1 MNYDAVSSMERNIL
15 GCLFNLPESIG
26 ELAKEHFLIEQN
38 QIIFE
43 VIAKNYFITNGK
55 PEMFWVVDYLEQ
67 NCKMFFKFD
76 DKILDILIKIIWDS
90 PIKNSYH
97 FANYRRLL
105 LINFYKN
112 EIDKAIKTQDFE
124 SVKVFSEKISQLQKS
139 SNSTFISIEEI
150 QAKELEMPQCF
161 IQDLIYEGVIILAGK
176 PKLGKSWLMLELVQA
191 VASGGFFLG
200 KVPVLKGGD
209 VLYCALEDNERTL
222 KNRLSYFDFENVRNR
237 IDFAVGGKINR
248 VDNGGI
254 EQLSQWCKSVQNP
267 RLIIIDTMK
276 MLKPQT
282 KQVGYESDYDG
293 VQPYRKL
300 VDQFG
305 VAILLVHHTRKSEAL
320 NDPLDAIS
328 GSVGLSGGVDTLMV
342 LNRARHENA
351 ARLFVTGRLM
361 QESDIALKFD
371 AGHWEYLGDGWLADA
386 NALEVKILEIVKEGI
401 GTPTMI
407 AKELGEGLSKV
418 KKALRR
424 MLPKN
429 LIVQTEHGH
438 YRLFVES
445 DNFDELNKLKEQ

>member
-1 MNYDAVSSMERNIL
+1 MNYDSVKEIERNVL
-15 GCLFNLPESIG
+15 GCLFQLPKSIE
-26 ELAKEHFLIEQN
+26 ELSKEFFLIEQH

-43 VIAKNYFITNGK
+43 VISKSYFMTNGK
-55 PEMFWVVDYLEQ
+55 PEMFWVVDYLKE
-67 NCKMFFKFD
+67 NCKIFFKFEED
-76 DKILDILIKIIWDS
+76 VLEVIIGMYKDS
-90 PIKNSYH
+90 PIKVSYH
-97 FANYRRLL
+97 FAMYRRLL
-105 LINFYKN
+105 LINYYKN
-112 EIDKAIKTQDFE
+112 EVNKAIKLQDFE
-124 SVKVFSEKISQLQKS
+124 TVKVFSEKISQLQKADS
-139 SNSTFISIEEI
+139 STFISLEEI

-191 VASGGFFLG
+191 IASGGLFLG

-222 KNRLSYFDFENVRNR
+222 KNRLGYFEMSNLHNR

-254 EQLSQWCKSVQNP
+254 EQLIQWCKSVQNP

-282 KQVGYESDYDG
+282 KNVGYESDYDG
-293 VQPYRKL
+293 VQPYRKI
-300 VDQFG
+300 VDEFG

-386 NALEVKILEIVKEGI
+386 NALEMKILEIIKEGI

-429 LIVQTEHGH
+429 LVVQTEHGH

-445 DNFDELNKLKEQ
+445 DNFDQPKPT